1 MKKMEIREDA
11 VSPVIG
17 VMLMIVVTVIIAAI
31 VSGFAGGM
39 SDNQNAAPTAA
50 IQCNIV
56 KEDADNVVMT
66 LKHVSGDSLKT
77 ADLRFYVSYINS
89 GGIPVQN
96 RSQGVKVE
104 NAFTD
109 SEGNIVTARVPYLTD
124 VKVGDVGDDDTN
136 YGNFIWNP
144 GQIITTGNGDG
155 FAAITGLDPEEV
167 EIGDIIGIRLV
178 DTNSQKAIFDK
189 DVRVQ

>member
-39 SDNQNAAPTAA
+39 SDNQNTAPTAA
-50 IQCNIV
+50 IQCSIV

-77 ADLRFYVSYINS
+77 ADLRFYVSYVNS
-89 GGIPVQN
+89 TGTPVQE
-96 RSQGVKVE
+96 RTQGVSVE
-104 NAFTD
+104 GFTD
-109 SEGNIVTARVPYLTD
+109 TEGNTVNATVPYLTD

-144 GQIITTGNGDG
+144 GQIITTGNGEG
-155 FAAITGLDPEEV
+155 FEAITGLDPEDV
-167 EIGDIIGIRLV
+167 EIGDIISIRLV
-178 DTNSQKAIFDK
+178 DTSSQKAIFDK

>member
-1 MKKMEIREDA
+1 MKKIIKNEDA

-17 VMLMIVVTVIIAAI
+17 VMLMIVVTVIIAAV

-39 SDNQNAAPTAA
+39 TDSQEAAPTAA
-50 IQCNIV
+50 IQCSIV

-66 LKHVSGDSLKT
+66 LKHMSGDSLKT
-77 ADLRFYVSYINS
+77 SDLRFYVSYIDS
-89 GGIPVQN
+89 TGVPTQK
-96 RSQGVKVE
+96 RTQGVSVSG
-104 NAFTD
+104 FTD
-109 SEGNIVTARVPYLTD
+109 SEGNTVSAKVPYLTD
-124 VKVGDVGDDDTN
+124 VKVGDVGSDETN

-155 FAAITGLDPEEV
+155 FQAITGLDPANV
-167 EIGDIIGIRLV
+167 NIGDIISIRLV
-178 DTNSQKAIFDK
+178 DTNSQNTVFDK